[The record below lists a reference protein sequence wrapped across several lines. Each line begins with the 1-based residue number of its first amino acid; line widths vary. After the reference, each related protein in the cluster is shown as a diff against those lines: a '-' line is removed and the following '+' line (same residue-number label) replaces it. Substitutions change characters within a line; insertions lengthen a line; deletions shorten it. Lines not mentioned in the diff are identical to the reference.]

1 MGIVDVFD
9 KEDRTEIKMSKLYAL
24 MKESAKAELMMNAI
38 QCEVPHRYIREMMTG
53 TSESKSK
60 KKEGK

>member
-38 QCEVPHRYIREMMTG
+38 QCEVPHRHIREMMTG
-53 TSESKSK
+53 ISESKSK